1 MSDAGAP
8 QPAPDPDAPAGL
20 AARFAL
26 YQRAGG
32 VITPLLTTL
41 VAFLI
46 GGLVVLLVA
55 GKNPLSTYKQIF
67 NGTGLNWLWPW
78 NEAQSVGVTQPC
90 SIRQITSDD
99 PTVQFCTSALS
110 LQQTLIQ
117 LTVLILTALAV
128 AFAFRCGLFNIGGQG
143 QYFIGLIAAVQVGIW
158 FDSLPA
164 FLHIILAAAAATL
177 AGALWAGIAGILK
190 ATVGAHEV
198 ITTIMLNWTAFF
210 VGLYLIQGP
219 MFSSVAEEA
228 GAPPITKPIAES
240 AKLPVIWGSPL
251 LQGLHIGLFV
261 ALAALV
267 VYWIL
272 LNRTTLGFEVRAVG
286 FNPEA
291 AAYGGIC
298 VKRNY
303 FLAMAISGGFAG
315 LAGAIDTLGWLL
327 TSIETL
333 GHQSSSV
340 GFLGI
345 AVALLGRN
353 TALGVLLRRTRLR
366 GADDGNVH
374 AQPRSGG
381 LRRPEQAGNLS
392 RDDPGA
398 GVLFVGAE
406 LVVLSSGTSAAR
418 KMQSRQKVAGVS
430 VNVPHRSG
438 RLADVSADLRA
449 RGSRDRAGRRCVLGR
464 PATSDCSDH
473 RSFPLASAGSVSL
486 SVCRRGARG
495 GAPSRLGRRRERLP
509 SASRLAGSPPGRKSA
524 PRRRRASGR
533 RSFAATFGR
542 RPR

>member
-1 MSDAGAP
+1 MSEPVAP
-8 QPAPDPDAPAGL
+8 QAPPDPDAPAGF

-32 VITPLLTTL
+32 VITPLLTT
-41 VAFLI
+41 VIAFLI

-90 SIRQITSDD
+90 SIRQITSSD
-99 PTVQFCTSALS
+99 PTVQFCASALS

-143 QYFIGLIAAVQVGIW
+143 QYIMGLIAAVQVGIW

-198 ITTIMLNWTAFF
+198 ITTIMLNWTAIF
-210 VGLYLIQGP
+210 VGVYLIQGP
-219 MFSSVAEEA
+219 LFDQFAKES
-228 GAPPITKPIAES
+228 GAPPITKPISEG

-272 LNRTTLGFEVRAVG
+272 LNRTTLGYEVRAVG
-286 FNPEA
+286 FNPDA
-291 AAYGGIC
+291 AAYGGIS
-298 VKRNY
+298 VRRNY

-315 LAGAIDTLGWLL
+315 LAGGIDTLGWLH
-327 TSIETL
+327 TVDETL
-333 GHQSSSV
+333 IQSYSYV
-340 GFLGI
+340 AFLGI

-353 TALGVLLRRTRLR
+353 TAVGIFFAALLFAALTTGTSTRNL
-366 GADDGNVH
+366 D
-374 AQPRSGG
+374 
-381 LRRPEQAGNLS
+381 PEVFKPELAGNLTEMIQ
-392 RDDPGA
+392 GLV
-398 GVLFVGAE
+398 VLFVGAE
-406 LVVLSSGTSAAR
+406 LLVLGIWNAR
-418 KMQSRQKVAGVS
+418 RK
-430 VNVPHRSG
+430 
-438 RLADVSADLRA
+438 LRA
-449 RGSRDRAGRRCVLGR
+449 PGKKAG
-464 PATSDCSDH
+464 
-473 RSFPLASAGSVSL
+473 
-486 SVCRRGARG
+486 
-495 GAPSRLGRRRERLP
+495 
-509 SASRLAGSPPGRKSA
+509 
-524 PRRRRASGR
+524 
-533 RSFAATFGR
+533 AA
-542 RPR
+542 

>member
-1 MSDAGAP
+1 MLLAAQPAGLDVGAIEFVHRQLIEARDRGKAVLLVSLELEEILSLSDRILVVYEGVIVGEYGPDVTEELGVAMTAERRPRNGGGASPVAP
-8 QPAPDPDAPAGL
+8 QTTPTPDAPSGM

-32 VITPLLTTL
+32 VITPLTT
-41 VAFLI
+41 VIAFLI
-46 GGLVVLLVA
+46 GGLVVLFVA

-78 NEAQSVGVTQPC
+78 NEASSVGVTQPC

-143 QYFIGLIAAVQVGIW
+143 QYIMGLIAAVQVGIW

-164 FLHIILAAAAATL
+164 FLHIILAAGAATL

-198 ITTIMLNWTAFF
+198 ITTIMLNWTAIF
-210 VGLYLIQGP
+210 VGVYLIQGP
-219 MFSSVAEEA
+219 LFDPVAKEV

-272 LNRTTLGFEVRAVG
+272 LNRTTLGYEVRAVG
-286 FNPEA
+286 FNPDA
-291 AAYGGIC
+291 AAYGGIS

-315 LAGAIDTLGWLL
+315 LAGAMDTLGWIH
-327 TSIETL
+327 TIDETL
-333 GHQSSSV
+333 VQSYSYV
-340 GFLGI
+340 AFLGI
-345 AVALLGRN
+345 AVACSG
-353 TALGVLLRRTRLR
+353 ATRQS
-366 GADDGNVH
+366 ASSS
-374 AQPRSGG
+374 PR
-381 LRRPEQAGNLS
+381 
-392 RDDPGA
+392 
-398 GVLFVGAE
+398 
-406 LVVLSSGTSAAR
+406 
-418 KMQSRQKVAGVS
+418 
-430 VNVPHRSG
+430 
-438 RLADVSADLRA
+438 
-449 RGSRDRAGRRCVLGR
+449 
-464 PATSDCSDH
+464 CS
-473 RSFPLASAGSVSL
+473 
-486 SVCRRGARG
+486 
-495 GAPSRLGRRRERLP
+495 SRL
-509 SASRLAGSPPGRKSA
+509 
-524 PRRRRASGR
+524 
-533 RSFAATFGR
+533 
-542 RPR
+542 